1 MRKGVGL
8 VFLLFALD
16 ILLKQLVMNFVP
28 LYGNLFSFHLF
39 SFLGFELTYVQN
51 TGIAWGMFAS
61 FQSLILL
68 FRIVFI
74 GALVYALIHSKRM
87 QHHLI
92 GYLLVIFGAFANVL
106 DTLLYGFVV
115 DMLHF
120 TFWDQSYGIF
130 NVADAMIFIGA
141 FLIVFT
147 KERPYALD
155 Q

>member
-1 MRKGVGL
+1 MKRGVGL

-16 ILLKQLVMNFVP
+16 ILLKQFVMSHVP

-51 TGIAWGMFAS
+51 TGMAWGMLAS
-61 FQSLILL
+61 FQSVILL
-68 FRIVFI
+68 FRVVFI
-74 GALVYALIHSKRM
+74 GALIYFLIHSEKM
-87 QHHLI
+87 QRHLL

-130 NVADAMIFIGA
+130 NVADAMIFAGA
-141 FLIVFT
+141 FLIVFV
-147 KERPYALD
+147 KERPYALNK
-155 Q
+155 